1 MWSRF
6 LNPLLSGES
15 LDRAEAREA
24 MTEIMEGRATAA
36 QIAALLMA
44 WRMKGET
51 TEEMTGMVEA
61 IRAAAVPFPGS
72 GENLVDVV
80 GTGGDGV
87 GTFTISTGA
96 ALVAAGAGAKV
107 AKHGNR
113 AISSRCGSADVLEAL
128 GVRIDLT
135 PDANHRLL
143 EDTGFAFFFAPL
155 YHPSFRH
162 AGPVRRELGVRTI
175 FNFLGPLANPAR
187 ADRQA
192 IGVSDPVMA
201 EKMIGVLSELGS
213 RYSFVFCGDGNVDE
227 VTTSGPTVIHRLH
240 DGEVTTAEFT
250 PEDFGVGR
258 VPVSEL
264 LGGDAFDNAAILSGI
279 FDGEQGPRTDA
290 LLVNAA
296 PALVAAGLAPGFE
309 EGVVLARE
317 SIDSGAASSILALVA
332 ERSQA
337 LAGD

>member
-1 MWSRF
+1 
-6 LNPLLSGES
+6 
-15 LDRAEAREA
+15 
-24 MTEIMEGRATAA
+24 
-36 QIAALLMA
+36 
-44 WRMKGET
+44 
-51 TEEMTGMVEA
+51 V
-61 IRAAAVPFPGS
+61 AAVPFPGS
-72 GENLVDVV
+72 GAELVDVV

-87 GTFTISTGA
+87 GTFNISTGA

-135 PDANHRLL
+135 PESNYVLL
-143 EDTGFAFFFAPL
+143 EETGFAFFFAPL

-187 ADRQA
+187 AERQA

-201 EKMIGVLSELGS
+201 ENMIGVLSELGARS
-213 RYSFVFCGDGNVDE
+213 SFVFCGDGNVDE
-227 VTTSGPTVIHRLH
+227 VTTSGPTIIHRLR

-250 PEDFGVGR
+250 PEDFGVER
-258 VPVSEL
+258 VPISEL
-264 LGGDAFDNAAILSGI
+264 SGGDADLNASLLRAI
-279 FDGEQGPRTDA
+279 FDGEAGARTDA
-290 LLVNAA
+290 VVVNAA

-309 EGVVLARE
+309 EGVALARE
-317 SIDSGAASSILALVA
+317 SIRSGAAASVLARVA

-337 LAGD
+337 LGGD

>member
-61 IRAAAVPFPGS
+61 IRAAAVPYPGS

-87 GTFTISTGA
+87 GTFNISTGA

-187 ADRQA
+187 AESASHRRFRPGHGGEDDRCLERA
-192 IGVSDPVMA
+192 RIPLL
-201 EKMIGVLSELGS
+201 I
-213 RYSFVFCGDGNVDE
+213 
-227 VTTSGPTVIHRLH
+227 RLL
-240 DGEVTTAEFT
+240 
-250 PEDFGVGR
+250 R
-258 VPVSEL
+258 RW
-264 LGGDAFDNAAILSGI
+264 
-279 FDGEQGPRTDA
+279 QC
-290 LLVNAA
+290 
-296 PALVAAGLAPGFE
+296 
-309 EGVVLARE
+309 
-317 SIDSGAASSILALVA
+317 
-332 ERSQA
+332 
-337 LAGD
+337 